1 MLVRI
6 IKNNISFIGHET
18 ILSCFRF
25 VLEFYHVVSSS
36 FYKKYLRT
44 LFLGQIC
51 NGGKVLQL
59 ICLHSHVQ
67 FIDLRHAVANFP
79 KTFELTERVLSA
91 SLQHRL
97 HRTLACRRILHA
109 RKYVSQGPRH
119 LPTRPNDTGRSHL
132 RFVPR
137 TRAPTTV
144 SLTSNSSKRGASL
157 LTGNPKPR
165 PGSTPSNRNHRLGL
179 QSLPA

>member
-18 ILSCFRF
+18 IFSCFRF
-25 VLEFYHVVSSS
+25 VLEFYHVFSSS
-36 FYKKYLRT
+36 FIKKYFRT

-51 NGGKVLQL
+51 NGGKLLQL

-67 FIDLRHAVANFP
+67 FIDLRHVVANIP
-79 KTFELTERVLSA
+79 KTFELTERVLSS

-109 RKYVSQGPRH
+109 RKYVRQGPRS
-119 LPTRPNDTGRSHL
+119 LPTRPNDSGRSPL
-132 RFVPR
+132 RFVAR
-137 TRAPTTV
+137 TPTTV
-144 SLTSNSSKRGASL
+144 IPTSNSSNWDASL
-157 LTGNPKPR
+157 LNGNLKQR